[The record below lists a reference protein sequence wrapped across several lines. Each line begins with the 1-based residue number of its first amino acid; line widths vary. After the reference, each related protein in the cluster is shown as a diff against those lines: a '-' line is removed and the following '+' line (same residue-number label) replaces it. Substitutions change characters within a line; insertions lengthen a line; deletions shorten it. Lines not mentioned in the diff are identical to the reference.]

1 MPLDAIRSNSR
12 AFTPARARSTSA
24 KASAALASVY
34 VAAFLSACVAPAS
47 ADSLSRSIDVNGTPG
62 AVWSMIGPFCAIKD
76 WLPPVGTCT
85 LDGATPPTRT
95 LVTKDGK
102 TTFVELQTARDDA
115 KHLYSYTFVS
125 SPLPVTHYTSTITV
139 TAKSESVSTVTWSG
153 AYTPDPGKEK
163 DANDTLSGIYK
174 SGLDMIKAK
183 LAN

>member
-1 MPLDAIRSNSR
+1 MPLDAIRFNPR
-12 AFTPARARSTSA
+12 EFTPARAKSMGA
-24 KASAALASVY
+24 KVSAAMASGF
-34 VAAFLSACVAPAS
+34 VAALLNACAAPAS
-47 ADSLSRSIDVNGTPG
+47 ADSLSRSVDVNGTPD

-85 LDGATPPTRT
+85 VDSATPPTRT

-102 TTFVELQTARDDA
+102 ATFVELQTARDDA

-139 TAKSESVSTVTWSG
+139 TAKSEGVSTVTWSG

-163 DANDTLSGIYK
+163 DASDTLRGIYK
-174 SGLDMIKAK
+174 SGLDTIKTK